1 VIMRKEP
8 GQIAPTVTVRLQGA
22 DLEAM
27 GDAFVKLARLDLQR
41 NPDVP
46 PLYKA
51 GVRYV
56 REASTERWQLPSETW
71 KRKAGDCE
79 DLAVWRVAE
88 LRQAGEPAKLYL
100 RQSGPR
106 LWHAMVKRADG
117 TLEDPS
123 KKLGMKGRA

>member
-1 VIMRKEP
+1 M
-8 GQIAPTVTVRLQGA
+8 TVKLQGE
-22 DLEAM
+22 DLQAL

-41 NPDVP
+41 TPNLP
-46 PLYKA
+46 PLYSS

-56 REASTERWQLPSETW
+56 REQSTERWQMPSETYA
-71 KRKAGDCE
+71 RKAGDCE

-100 RQSGPR
+100 RRSGPR